1 MDKNQLIGWVLIVGI
16 VLGFFALT
24 SNEEVAQTPQN
35 EKVEQVDSNS
45 TKTAIETPS
54 PIQTIEGDTSLN
66 AKDSS
71 LIAKANN
78 ELIDRYGIF
87 ANAVHKPNKEYII
100 QNNKIKLVV
109 NSNGAFVSK
118 AILKDFRSYNDYAKD
133 ENGELVIF
141 EGKGNQQNILFNHKS
156 NPQNTNFFEFIPD
169 VNGLNVTETGDKQS
183 ISFKLKSS
191 TGGFILYTYSLGAD
205 DYLVDFKVNFSGLE
219 RMIEPKKDGLTLE
232 WFQMPASIE
241 KSIKIER
248 QGSSVFW
255 HSKEDGYDYLS
266 EQTTSDDEVA
276 EFATDWISFKQ
287 QFFSSILIVD
297 GKDLMNVDMK
307 ISYDEEDSSYLKKYS
322 AVAPLPFNTSTP
334 NSYNFQWYFGPND
347 YEILSEIQDG
357 KLELEDEINLGW
369 GIFRVV
375 NEYFLYP
382 LFRWLLST
390 LGVSIG
396 IGIILLTFAIK
407 LLLFPITYKNYLSSA
422 KMRIIKPRLE
432 KLNEDNKDADPMK
445 KQQATMAL
453 YKQTGVN
460 PLAGCIPAVLQM
472 PILIALYRLFPSSIE
487 LRHQGFLWADDLS
500 SVDDF
505 IHLGF
510 EIPIYGTHVS
520 IFTLLM
526 AISMFFYMKFN
537 QQMTP
542 SQSGG
547 GEMQEAIQKN
557 MKMMMNLMPVFML
570 FMFNNYAAG
579 LSFYYFLANVITIIQ
594 TITIKKFII
603 NEEAILEKIENQ
615 MSKPMTKSRWQKKL
629 DEIQS
634 KQKK

>member
-1 MDKNQLIGWVLIVGI
+1 MDKNQLIGWVLIAGI
-16 VLGFFALT
+16 VLGFFALNNQDQQAILDNQEET
-24 SNEEVAQTPQN
+24 SNEKVNSNKSATVAEQELPPQSIKLN
-35 EKVEQVDSNS
+35 TNSTLNDSITFEKVKNDLIISHGVFAGS
-45 TKTAIETPS
+45 
-54 PIQTIEGDTSLN
+54 
-66 AKDSS
+66 AK
-71 LIAKANN
+71 K
-78 ELIDRYGIF
+78 E
-87 ANAVHKPNKEYII
+87 NKEYII
-100 QNNKIKLVV
+100 ENNKIRLSIS
-109 NSNGAFVSK
+109 SNGAFVSK
-118 AILKDFRSYNDYAKD
+118 AILKDFRSYKDYEKN
-133 ENGELVIF
+133 EKGELILF
-141 EGKGNQQNILFNHKS
+141 EGLGNEQNIKFRHKGL
-156 NPQNTNFFEFIPD
+156 PQNTNKFEFVPD
-169 VNGLNVTETGDKQS
+169 VNSLNVTEGQQS
-183 ISFKLKSS
+183 ISFKLKAS
-191 TGGFILYTYSLGAD
+191 TGGYILYTYTLRANE
-205 DYLVDFKVNFSGLE
+205 YLVDFNISFSGLE
-219 RMIEPKKDGLTLE
+219 QMVEPLEDGLELN
-232 WFQMPASIE
+232 WKQKPASIE

-266 EQTTSDDEVA
+266 EQTTDDEEKA

-287 QFFSSILIVD
+287 QFFSTILIVK
-297 GKDLMNVDMK
+297 GKDLTYPKMS
-307 ISYDEEDSSYLKKYS
+307 IHYDDQDSSYLKEYTAS
-322 AVAPLPFNTSTP
+322 SPLKFNSSTS
-334 NSYNFQWYFGPND
+334 NNFEFQWYFGPND
-347 YEILSEIQDG
+347 YDILSSINEG

-375 NEYFLYP
+375 NEYLLYP
-382 LFRWLLST
+382 LFRFLINN

-396 IGIILLTFAIK
+396 LGIILLTFAIK

-500 SVDDF
+500 SVDDY
-505 IHLGF
+505 IQLGF
-510 EIPIYGTHVS
+510 EIPLYGSHISIY
-520 IFTLLM
+520 TLFM
-526 AISMFFYMKFN
+526 AISMFFYMRFN

-542 SQSGG
+542 SSSGG

-557 MKMMMNLMPVFML
+557 MKMMMNLMPIFML

-603 NEEAILEKIENQ
+603 NEEAILSKIDAQ
-615 MSKPMTKSRWQKKL
+615 MAKPMTKSRWQKKI
-629 DEIQS
+629 DEIQN